1 MTATAPAWTEPTLI
15 VDNDGTPTA
24 PEEVNSQFGS
34 QPNNHDKTRAAAIEK
49 SKRFGLW
56 RYLLLLLVLGFLGAA
71 WHWLT
76 PVALQIELPWSRL
89 SANSNDV
96 AATQSDAQPPASIPT
111 ESSQT
116 ITPPRAAPTY
126 GLPMEIING
135 YAEVKVIDAKLID
148 VLARLEHLTNDVQRL
163 SIADV
168 RREEQLAHMKASVR
182 ARPTVRTIKSDT
194 PTSGPLTQR
203 SPTPAQPSESARP
216 IDSRDASV
224 TVLAVDSWNGTPSV
238 AVSRGGVIH
247 FLAPG
252 DTTSDGLLLK
262 SADPGSQQ
270 AVFGL
275 PTGQTSTLR
284 AQP

>member
-1 MTATAPAWTEPTLI
+1 MTATTPAWTEPTLI
-15 VDNDGTPTA
+15 VDNDGNPST
-24 PEEVNSQFGS
+24 PEEPNSRFGS
-34 QPNNHDKTRAAAIEK
+34 QPKNYGKTHAAAIEK

-56 RYLLLLLVLGFLGAA
+56 RYLLLLLVLCFLGAA
-71 WHWLT
+71 WHWMT
-76 PVALQIELPWSRL
+76 PAALRIDLPWSHL
-89 SANSNDV
+89 STKSSDI
-96 AATQSDAQPPASIPT
+96 AATQPDAQPPAPIPT

-116 ITPPRAAPTY
+116 IAPPRAAPTY

-148 VLARLEHLTNDVQRL
+148 VHARLEHLTNDVQRL

-168 RREEQLAHMKASVR
+168 RREEQLAHIKASFR
-182 ARPTVRTIKSDT
+182 TRPTVRTVKSDT
-194 PTSGPLTQR
+194 LTSGTLIQR
-203 SPTPAQPSESARP
+203 SPTPAQTSESPRP

-262 SADPGSQQ
+262 SADPGSQH

-275 PTGQTSTLR
+275 PSGQTSTLS